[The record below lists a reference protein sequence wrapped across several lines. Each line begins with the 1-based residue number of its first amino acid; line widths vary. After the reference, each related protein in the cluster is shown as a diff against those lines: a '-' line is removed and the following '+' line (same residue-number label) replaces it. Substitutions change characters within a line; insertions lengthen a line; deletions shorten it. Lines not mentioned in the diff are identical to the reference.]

1 MPDTT
6 PSKDELRRSLR
17 QRRAS
22 VGQAQRAAAA
32 AAAASL
38 LDSLPDWAQCRRLGL
53 YQSGSEEFDCAP
65 IAALARE
72 RGMALYLPVME
83 AHSQLS
89 FAPWDD
95 GDELT
100 VNRYGI
106 AEPDTGAARIA
117 VSALDLVLVP
127 LVGWDRRGGRL
138 GMGGGYYDR
147 ALAVAVRPTL
157 VGLAY
162 AAQEVA
168 CVPMDSWDIPLD
180 YVLTERELVSV
191 ARGDAS

>member
-1 MPDTT
+1 MPDPKPT
-6 PSKDELRRSLR
+6 KDELRRSLR

-22 VGQAQRAAAA
+22 IGQTQRARAAT
-32 AAAASL
+32 AAASL
-38 LDSLPDWAQCRRLGL
+38 LDNLPLWAGCRRLGL
-53 YQSGSEEFDCAP
+53 YQPGSEEFDCTP
-65 IAALARE
+65 IAARARE
-72 RGMALYLPVME
+72 RGIALYLPVME
-83 AHSQLS
+83 AQSRLS
-89 FAPWDD
+89 FAHWAD
-95 GDELT
+95 GAELI

-106 AEPDTGAARIA
+106 AEPDTGAGRIA

-147 ALAVAVRPTL
+147 ALAVAVRPPL

-168 CVPMDSWDIPLD
+168 SVPVDSWDIPLD

-191 ARGDAS
+191 VRRDAS